1 MRSLVALPVTTK
13 DIGQLGAPASLSCHQ
28 PWTGKQHDSAR
39 LKRGVAQIEQV

>member
-13 DIGQLGAPASLSCHQ
+13 DIGQFGAPAFLSCRQ
-28 PWTGKQHDSAR
+28 PWTGKQHDSTR

>member
-13 DIGQLGAPASLSCHQ
+13 DIGQLGARASLSCHQ
-28 PWTGKQHDSAR
+28 PWTGRQHDSAR